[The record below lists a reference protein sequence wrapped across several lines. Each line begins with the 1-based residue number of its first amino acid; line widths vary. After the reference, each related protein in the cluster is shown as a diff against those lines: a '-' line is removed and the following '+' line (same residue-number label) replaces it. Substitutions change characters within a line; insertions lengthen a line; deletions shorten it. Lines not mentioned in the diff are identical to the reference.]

1 MSFPRKQVQ
10 PAGKCHSRESG
21 NPVLR
26 RFMDTCLHRYDK
38 RQREI
43 MNQYYVYILA
53 NKRNGTLYIGV
64 TNDLIRRVYEHKNNL
79 IDGFSKKYTVHLL
92 VYFEIQNDIYHA
104 IEREKQLKKWQRNWK
119 IELIEKDN
127 PEWIDL
133 YDGLI

>member
-1 MSFPRKQVQ
+1 
-10 PAGKCHSRESG
+10 
-21 NPVLR
+21 
-26 RFMDTCLHRYDK
+26 
-38 RQREI
+38 

-64 TNDLIRRVYEHKNNL
+64 TNDLIRRVYEHRNNL
-79 IDGFSKKYTVHLL
+79 IEGFSRKYVVHLL
-92 VYFEIQNDIYHA
+92 VYFEIHNDIYHA

-119 IELIEKDN
+119 IELIEKEN